1 MAESTGRARP
11 GVHLPVALALLFFAA
26 SPPGDAPPPLD
37 PAGTFA
43 DALEAVGEGDCETL
57 SARLAPL
64 AQTPLPEP
72 LSRRVRFLLGL
83 CQHRLERYEEALPHL
98 QAAADASPEVADY
111 ALLAWGQAEHRRGVP
126 QGAIPPLSR
135 LLDAYPDS
143 PLVEPALLLLGE
155 SQASALDLEGAT
167 RSLRAYL
174 ARFGAAP
181 GAAEAHLLLARVRLR
196 AGDPAEG
203 LPLLLD
209 LWRDQPLSAASEEAA
224 ALFETLDAPVP
235 VTAADLFAR
244 ARALYRGEAYT
255 EATTALAPFA
265 AEPGPRQE
273 EARYLLGQ
281 SHFRLRQYPE
291 AARLLAVVG
300 AGRGPYQARAL
311 FWAARA
317 RTRAGDAAGA
327 NLLFERLLRLRP
339 TDRLADDALFLLAEN
354 LEELGRRQEALRV
367 FARVERTFPDGEYAD
382 AALWRQAWIH
392 IRAGQAR
399 QARSLL
405 ARLSERRASA
415 YVSQALFWEGRLLEA
430 AGEREEALRR
440 FQRAAQGGAGDYYA
454 ARAREV
460 LAPLGGPVPSDPP
473 RPAGEPVGPP
483 RDRPR
488 LTTARELA
496 ALRLWEEA
504 TEEYWLLVRAH
515 PDDRGLQQEAADTF
529 LRAGRFDRVLW
540 VARRILLTAYRQNP
554 GTLPLPA
561 FWELLYPLAYW
572 DAVQELSATHGL
584 DPHLVAA
591 VMREESAFGPAAI
604 SRAGARGLMQL
615 MPATARRVARS
626 LALPDPPP
634 EGLHAPSLNL
644 TLGIAYLAQVLADFG
659 GNLYLALAAYNA
671 GPQPVRRWRE
681 QTPIADPDRFVEAIP
696 YAETREYVKRVLASY
711 RRYQAL
717 YAAPA
722 AAATAAPEADPAS
735 PPSTD

>member
-1 MAESTGRARP
+1 MAEGTGRARP
-11 GVHLPVALALLFFAA
+11 GVHLPVALALLFLAA
-26 SPPGDAPPPLD
+26 SPPGDSPPPLD

-43 DALEAVGEGDCETL
+43 DALEAIGEGDCESL
-57 SARLAPL
+57 STRLAPL
-64 AQTPLPEP
+64 AQAALPEP
-72 LSRRVRFLLGL
+72 LGRRVRFLLGL
-83 CQHRLERYEEALPHL
+83 CQHRLGRYEEALPHL

-126 QGAIPPLSR
+126 QGAIPPLNR
-135 LLDAYPDS
+135 LLDVYPDS
-143 PLVEPALLLLGE
+143 PLAEPALLLLGE
-155 SQASALDLEGAT
+155 SQANALDLDGAT
-167 RSLRAYL
+167 QSLRAYL

-181 GAAEAHLLLARVRLR
+181 GASEARLLLARVRLR

-209 LWRDQPLSAASEEAA
+209 LWRDEPLSAMAEEAA
-224 ALFETLDAPVP
+224 ALFEALDAPVP

-244 ARALYRGEAYT
+244 ARALYRGEAFT
-255 EATTALAPFA
+255 EATSALAPFA

-300 AGRGPYQARAL
+300 ARRGPYQVRAL
-311 FWAARA
+311 FWAGRA
-317 RTRAGDAAGA
+317 RTRSGDAAGA

-339 TDRLADDALFLLAEN
+339 TDPLADDALFLLAEN
-354 LEELGRRQEALRV
+354 LEELGRRQEALRA
-367 FARVERTFPDGEYAD
+367 FARVERTFPDGENAD

-392 IRAGQAR
+392 IRGGQAQ

-430 AGEREEALRR
+430 AGEQEEALRR
-440 FQRAAQGGAGDYYA
+440 FRRAAQGGGGDYYA

-460 LAPLGGPVPSDPP
+460 LAPLDSPVPSDPP
-473 RPAGEPVGPP
+473 RPAGEPVDPP
-483 RDRPR
+483 GDRPR
-488 LTTARELA
+488 LATARELA

-515 PDDRGLQQEAADTF
+515 PGDRGLQQEAAETF

-554 GTLPLPA
+554 GALPLPA

-572 DAVQELSATHGL
+572 DAVQELSAARGL

-591 VMREESAFGPAAI
+591 VMREESAFGAGAI

-626 LALPDPPP
+626 LALPDPRP

-644 TLGIAYLAQVLADFG
+644 TLGTAYLAQVLEDFG

-681 QTPIADPDRFVEAIP
+681 QTPIADPDRFIEAIP

-722 AAATAAPEADPAS
+722 AAAPAAPETDPAS
-735 PPSTD
+735 PPATD